1 MNKIVKLGD
10 ICDLQNGFAFKS
22 SDYVEKSNTLNI
34 RMSNIRPDGSFNE
47 MHKVRY
53 LPDSYSKK
61 YKEFLLKDN
70 DLIIAMTDMAGDPK
84 ILGLP
89 TLVKNINSRKFLLNQ
104 RVGKLHKFSKEIYV
118 PYLCYFL
125 KTLKEYYKNKG
136 AGGLQI
142 NISKNEILSAS
153 IILKP
158 ITEQKQIVAKLD
170 AAFAEMNKNIHF
182 IKNKEQDINVLNEI
196 ILSDE
201 FKLGPENKKL
211 NEVCKIFKGGTPDTK
226 NKTYWNGNA
235 QWLTP
240 RDMGKLKNENVI
252 VTLRQ
257 LTEAGLKNSSASLIP
272 KNSIIL
278 SCRAPIGHLAINNVP
293 MAFNQG
299 CKGLVPDST
308 ILHYKYLYYF
318 LFSSKKLL
326 NNLGTGTTFKEISSK
341 VLSSVKINMRSLD
354 KQKKIINKLDLIFKE
369 LQKLKDINKKQIE
382 NYSNL
387 KKTLLNKELI
397 SKAT

>member
-1 MNKIVKLGD
+1 MWKTVKLSDVCKLVYGKA
-10 ICDLQNGFAFKS
+10 LPPEERVENTSFPAFGANGIKTYASKPLYKKPSIIIGRKGSAGELNKVLVPFWALDVTYYVVHDEETINL
-22 SDYVEKSNTLNI
+22 DYLY
-34 RMSNIRPDGSFNE
+34 
-47 MHKVRY
+47 H
-53 LPDSYSKK
+53 
-61 YKEFLLKDN
+61 
-70 DLIIAMTDMAGDPK
+70 
-84 ILGLP
+84 IL
-89 TLVKNINSRKFLLNQ
+89 
-104 RVGKLHKFSKEIYV
+104 
-118 PYLCYFL
+118 
-125 KTLKEYYKNKG
+125 TLKNLPSLARGVKPG
-136 AGGLQI
+136 I
-142 NISKNEILSAS
+142 NRNDVYAQEISLPP
-153 IILKP
+153 LP
-158 ITEQKQIVAKLD
+158 EQQRIVAKVD
-170 AAFAEMNKNIHF
+170 AAFVEIDKNIDF
-182 IKNKEQDINVLNEI
+182 IKNKEQEINILNEI

-201 FKLGPENKKL
+201 FKLSPENKKL
-211 NEVCKIFKGGTPDTK
+211 NEVCKIFNGGTPDTK

-308 ILHYKYLYYF
+308 ILQYKYLYYF

-341 VLSSVKINMRSLD
+341 VLSSVKINVPSLD
-354 KQKKIINKLDLIFKE
+354 RQKKIINKLDLIFKE

-387 KKTLLNKELI
+387 KKILLNKELI
-397 SKAT
+397 SKAA

>member
-1 MNKIVKLGD
+1 MTWRTVKLGD
-10 ICDLQNGFAFKS
+10 VCSIKTGRKDVN
-22 SDYVEKSNTLNI
+22 E
-34 RMSNIRPDGSFNE
+34 SNINGQYPFFTCAKEHTYSDVYSFDCEAILIAGNGAVGQTAYYNGKFE
-47 MHKVRY
+47 AYQRTYVLSEFNDIMPKLLLLILQGQLMKY
-53 LPDSYSKK
+53 LSSMVLGNTIPYIKK
-61 YKEFLLKDN
+61 NMLENFEFS
-70 DLIIAMTDMAGDPK
+70 IP
-84 ILGLP
+84 P
-89 TLVKNINSRKFLLNQ
+89 FVEQQHTL
-104 RVGKLHKFSKEIYV
+104 
-118 PYLCYFL
+118 
-125 KTLKEYYKNKG
+125 
-136 AGGLQI
+136 
-142 NISKNEILSAS
+142 
-153 IILKP
+153 
-158 ITEQKQIVAKLD
+158 AKLD
-170 AAFAEMNKNIHF
+170 TAFAEIDKNIDF
-182 IKNKEQDINVLNEI
+182 IKNKEQEINILNEI

-201 FKLGPENKKL
+201 FKLSPENKKL
-211 NEVCKIFKGGTPDTK
+211 NEVCKIFNGGTPDTK

-308 ILHYKYLYYF
+308 ILQYKYLYYF

-341 VLSSVKINMRSLD
+341 VLSSVKINVPSLD
-354 KQKKIINKLDLIFKE
+354 RQKKIINKLDLIFKE

-387 KKTLLNKELI
+387 KKALLKKELI
-397 SKAT
+397 SKAA